1 MFSSGNANM
10 DINTNPCYCIASDSD
25 MTLSGLGLGP
35 YLPWLQ
41 VVGLARHSWLLLSPS
56 SLQSHLSSE
65 RSSCSTSLSLPSD
78 HHRLAH
84 RGRPTAGWP
93 WLTDPL
99 GDILHSG
106 CTCGGKQVLCP
117 PALCTRGHVEGWHG
131 GPQASVCLPL
141 PMLRCLDLIFTL
153 TSPRRKPALATK
165 PDIKLPCTKDCHLL
179 CP

>member
-78 HHRLAH
+78 HHRLSH
-84 RGRPTAGWP
+84 
-93 WLTDPL
+93 
-99 GDILHSG
+99 
-106 CTCGGKQVLCP
+106 GGFCCRLAMCLVGPRVTSSIHAVWCNYKQVSWSTC
-117 PALCTRGHVEGWHG
+117 AR
-131 GPQASVCLPL
+131 S
-141 PMLRCLDLIFTL
+141 
-153 TSPRRKPALATK
+153 
-165 PDIKLPCTKDCHLL
+165 
-179 CP
+179 